1 LEETNPSVLLD
12 YILFI
17 FASLSA
23 LAMSSKQQDDE
34 SEYRKLGSQEIT
46 SELSKLKGWKIV
58 KGKIQRNFE
67 FENFEEAFS
76 FMTRVAL
83 EVEKLDH
90 HPEWFNVYNKVK
102 IELVTHDV
110 RGLSNYD
117 FKLARIIDRISRKTS
132 AG

>member
-1 LEETNPSVLLD
+1 MP
-12 YILFI
+12 
-17 FASLSA
+17 
-23 LAMSSKQQDDE
+23 SSKEVEE
-34 SEYRKLGSQEIT
+34 SEYRKLSAREIRN
-46 SELSKLKGWKIV
+46 EISKLKGWKVV
-58 KGKIQRNFE
+58 KGKIQRNYE

-90 HPEWFNVYNKVK
+90 HPEWFNVYNKVR

-110 RGLSNYD
+110 KGLSNYD
-117 FKLARIIDRISRKTS
+117 FKLAKIINRISSKTS